1 MHNIIE
7 ITNLQK
13 KYGTKVVL
21 KDINLKI
28 KQNEIIT
35 LIGPSGAGKSSL
47 LRCLNLLEEPDFG
60 TILFEGTNILNP
72 KYNVYNLR
80 KKIGMV
86 FQHFN
91 LFAHKNVLNNC
102 TLALTEVFK
111 KSKEEAQTIAR
122 EKLQKVGLLDV
133 ASQSIQTLSGGQK
146 QRVAIARAL
155 CMNPEIILFDEPTA
169 SLDPQLTKEVLDIMT
184 NLTHEKI
191 TIILVTHEIAFAQKI
206 SDRIVFM
213 ANGII
218 LEEGT
223 PQQILNNP
231 QSDKLKTFLK
241 DASFNKYK

>member
-122 EKLQKVGLLDV
+122 KKLQKVGLLDV

-169 SLDPQLTKEVLDIMT
+169 SLDPQLNKEVLDIMT

-213 ANGII
+213 ADGII

-223 PQQILNNP
+223 TQQILSNP

>member
-102 TLALTEVFK
+102 TLAITEVFK

-133 ASQSIQTLSGGQK
+133 SSQSIQTLSGGQK

-213 ANGII
+213 ADGII

>member
-13 KYGTKVVL
+13 QYDNKVVL
-21 KDINLKI
+21 KEINLKI

-60 TILFEGTNILNP
+60 TILFKGTNILNP

-102 TLALTEVFK
+102 TLALTEVFQ

-213 ANGII
+213 TDGII

-241 DASFNKYK
+241 DASFNK

>member
-91 LFAHKNVLNNC
+91 LFANKNVLNNC
-102 TLALTEVFK
+102 TLAITEVFK

-213 ANGII
+213 ADGII

>member
-28 KQNEIIT
+28 KQNKIIT

-102 TLALTEVFK
+102 TLALIEVFK

-213 ANGII
+213 ADGII

>member
-213 ANGII
+213 ADGII

>member
-13 KYGTKVVL
+13 QYGTKEVL
-21 KDINLKI
+21 KEINLKI

-60 TILFEGTNILNP
+60 TILFEGKNILNP
-72 KYNVYNLR
+72 KYNVYHLR

-102 TLALTEVFK
+102 TLALREVFQ
-111 KSKEEAQTIAR
+111 KSKEESKTIAL
-122 EKLQKVGLLDV
+122 EKLQKVGLLNV
-133 ASQSIQTLSGGQK
+133 AFQSIQTLSGGQK

-213 ANGII
+213 TDGII
-218 LEEGT
+218 LEAGT

>member
-28 KQNEIIT
+28 KQNKIIT

-102 TLALTEVFK
+102 TLALIEVFK

-213 ANGII
+213 ADGII

-231 QSDKLKTFLK
+231 QSNKLKTFLK

>member
-1 MHNIIE
+1 MIE

-122 EKLQKVGLLDV
+122 KKLQKVGLLDV

-169 SLDPQLTKEVLDIMT
+169 SLDPQLNKEVLDIMT

-213 ANGII
+213 ADGII

-223 PQQILNNP
+223 TQQILSNP

>member
-102 TLALTEVFK
+102 TLAITEVFK

-213 ANGII
+213 ADGII

>member
-35 LIGPSGAGKSSL
+35 LIGASGAGKSSL

-133 ASQSIQTLSGGQK
+133 SSQSIQTLSGGQK

-213 ANGII
+213 ADGII

>member
-13 KYGTKVVL
+13 QYGTKTVL
-21 KDINLKI
+21 KEVNLKI

-35 LIGPSGAGKSSL
+35 LIGPSGAGKSTL

-60 TILFEGTNILNP
+60 NILFEGTNILNP
-72 KYNVYNLR
+72 KYNVHNLR

-86 FQHFN
+86 FQNFN

-213 ANGII
+213 TDGII
-218 LEEGT
+218 LEAGN

-231 QSDKLKTFLK
+231 QSDKLKKFLK

>member
-133 ASQSIQTLSGGQK
+133 VSQSIQTLSGGQK

-155 CMNPEIILFDEPTA
+155 CMNTEIILFDEPTA

-213 ANGII
+213 ADGII

>member
-102 TLALTEVFK
+102 TLALIEVFK

-146 QRVAIARAL
+146 QRVAIARTL

-184 NLTHEKI
+184 NLTNEKI

-213 ANGII
+213 ADGII

>member
-102 TLALTEVFK
+102 TLALIEVFK

-122 EKLQKVGLLDV
+122 EKIQKVGLLDV

-213 ANGII
+213 ADGII

>member
-35 LIGPSGAGKSSL
+35 LIGASGAGKSSL

-111 KSKEEAQTIAR
+111 KAK
-122 EKLQKVGLLDV
+122 KKH
-133 ASQSIQTLSGGQK
+133 K
-146 QRVAIARAL
+146 Q
-155 CMNPEIILFDEPTA
+155 
-169 SLDPQLTKEVLDIMT
+169 
-184 NLTHEKI
+184 
-191 TIILVTHEIAFAQKI
+191 
-206 SDRIVFM
+206 
-213 ANGII
+213 
-218 LEEGT
+218 
-223 PQQILNNP
+223 
-231 QSDKLKTFLK
+231 
-241 DASFNKYK
+241 